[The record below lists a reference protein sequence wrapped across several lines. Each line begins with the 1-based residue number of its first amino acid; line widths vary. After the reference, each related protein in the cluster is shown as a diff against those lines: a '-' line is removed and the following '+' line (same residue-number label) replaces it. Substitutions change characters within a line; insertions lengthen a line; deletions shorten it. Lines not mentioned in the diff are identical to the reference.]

1 MSTERR
7 PSEEEVQRR
16 LDFADGALGAAGHKV
31 DDPES
36 RALMRDVATGDKTA
50 DEAVAELKAGFK
62 DA

>member
-1 MSTERR
+1 MSTDSR
-7 PSEEEVQRR
+7 PSDEEIQRR

-36 RALMRDVATGDKTA
+36 RALMREVASGEKTA
-50 DEAVAELKAGFK
+50 DEAVAELKARIK